1 MIKQGKNLFFKVL
14 PILFLILFQTASVFG
29 EDIKIIKIAT
39 PQWEGQTNEDGTG
52 LFFEIVRSIYEP
64 VGIKMEFNFV
74 PWKRAEYMIESGK
87 ADAILDTYRENISRK
102 MIIPKYPMVKE
113 YNVAV
118 FKKDKIKKWE
128 DVKSLDGLRLLWI
141 RGYDFHKNPLMKDMN
156 LKWEEIDDYETA
168 WKMLN
173 MDRTDA
179 YLDAFTDVLNFIRKN
194 KVDMTPYRMEFIF
207 GENGYVAFSKSEKS
221 EKLIAIYD
229 KRIIELFK
237 SGELKNIFKKWDYPF
252 PADIWS
258 KEE

>member
-1 MIKQGKNLFFKVL
+1 MEKFFFKAL
-14 PILFLILFQTASVFG
+14 PLFLLILIQTASVFG
-29 EDIKIIKIAT
+29 EDIKTIQIAT
-39 PQWEGQTNEDGTG
+39 PVWEGQTNEDGTG

-64 VGIKMEFNFV
+64 VGIKMEFKFV
-74 PWKRAEYMIESGK
+74 PWKRAVYMIERCE
-87 ADAILDTYRENISRK
+87 ADALLDSYRENITEK
-102 MIIPKYPMVKE
+102 MIIPKYPLVKE

-128 DVKSLDGLRLLWI
+128 GVKSLEGLRLLWI
-141 RGYDFHKNPLMKDMN
+141 RGYDFHKNPNMIYLYV
-156 LKWEEIDDYETA
+156 KWEEIDDYETA
-168 WKMLN
+168 WKMLDI
-173 MDRTDA
+173 DRADA
-179 YLDAFTDVLNFIRKN
+179 YLDAFVDVRNFISKN

-207 GENGYVAFSKSEKS
+207 GENGYMAFSKSEKS

-252 PADIWS
+252 PDDIWS